1 MLMMHAETF
10 ASLIAVPRPTVDGVT
25 SLLPGFLTMAS
36 LIVAIGAQN
45 AFVLRTGL
53 ARRHVGVVVAV
64 CAVSDAVLVV
74 AGVLGV
80 GRIVTAHPAVL
91 TWVRWVGAAYL
102 VGFGITCLWRA
113 RRPSTLE
120 ASARWRTRGSVLA
133 TVLAL
138 TWLNPHVYLDTV
150 LLVGSIA
157 NQHGPTRPVV
167 VHGGRGPASVAW
179 FTGLGYGARV
189 LAPLFARPV
198 TWRVLDVVI
207 GLVMFAIAAA
217 LLLGC
222 GS

>member
-1 MLMMHAETF
+1 VQNFRFPHSFTDAY
-10 ASLIAVPRPTVDGVT
+10 RRWVT
-25 SLLPGFLTMAS
+25 PLLPGFLTMAS

-53 ARRHVGVVVAV
+53 ACRHVGLVVAV

-80 GRIVTAHPAVL
+80 GRMVTAHPAVL
-91 TWVRWVGAAYL
+91 TGVRWVGAAYL

-113 RRPSTLE
+113 RRPSTIE
-120 ASARWRTRGSVLA
+120 VSAAVGTRGSVLA

-157 NQHGPTRPVV
+157 NQHGPT
-167 VHGGRGPASVAW
+167 GRWWFTAGAALASVVW

-217 LLLGC
+217 LLLG
-222 GS
+222 